1 MIIIE
6 GLVVCLII
14 LTGCVIGIANGPEN
28 LIFLYEK
35 EVQERAV
42 QNGTIT
48 KEKIRKNAK
57 LFKAYGMGIAIAFT
71 LIAVYGVNGARGF
84 AEGFWQILVIWL
96 VEGVFDRF
104 FIDWYWVNHT
114 KAWIIEGTEDLR
126 PYIPRNAVVKKWLFT
141 IVVSPLMAV
150 ILSGAMLLF
159 AR

>member
-1 MIIIE
+1 MI
-6 GLVVCLII
+6 
-14 LTGCVIGIANGPEN
+14 
-28 LIFLYEK
+28 EK
-35 EVQERAV
+35 E
-42 QNGTIT
+42 
-48 KEKIRKNAK
+48 KEKKDVDMLGGRNRYAK
-57 LFKAYGMGIAIAFT
+57 ILVEQAAWNHNCNHCLADD
-71 LIAVYGVNGARGF
+71 YGVNGARGF

-126 PYIPRNAVVKKWLFT
+126 PYIPRKAVVKKWLFT